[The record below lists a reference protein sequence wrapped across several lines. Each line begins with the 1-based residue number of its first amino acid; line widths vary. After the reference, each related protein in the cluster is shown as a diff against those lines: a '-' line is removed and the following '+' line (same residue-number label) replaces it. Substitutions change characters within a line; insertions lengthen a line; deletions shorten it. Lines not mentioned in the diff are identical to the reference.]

1 MKAIK
6 LFFVA
11 FFMMLTA
18 TVANAQTKGDFF
30 VGKWQVEVTGMP
42 QGDASIILTLK
53 RDENGKLTG
62 TIDRGEDVPTAAL
75 TRVDEK
81 AGKNITAYFKSKGYD
96 CYLYLEKTGD
106 DEVEG
111 SMMDMFDAVGKKIKE
126 EKKDN

>member
-18 TVANAQTKGDFF
+18 TVANAQSKDDFF
-30 VGKWQVEVTGMP
+30 AGKWQFEVTGTP

-53 RDENGKLTG
+53 RGDDGKLTG
-62 TIDRGEDVPTAAL
+62 TIIRDDAPAMPL

-81 AGKNITAYFKSKGYD
+81 AGENITVYFKSSGYD
-96 CYLYLEKTGD
+96 CYLYAEKTGD

-111 SMMDMFDAVGKKIKE
+111 SLMDMFDAVGKKVKE
-126 EKKDN
+126 EKSDK